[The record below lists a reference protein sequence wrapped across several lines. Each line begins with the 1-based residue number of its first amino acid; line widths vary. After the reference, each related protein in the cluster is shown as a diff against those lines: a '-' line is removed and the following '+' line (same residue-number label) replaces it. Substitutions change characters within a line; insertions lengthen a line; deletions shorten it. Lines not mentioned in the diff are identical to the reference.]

1 MGDLAMVLTMIV
13 VVAVCVAYA
22 DWIDRLLRS
31 GDDGGGAEESEP
43 DRDGDPVRPM
53 DRVSA

>member
-53 DRVSA
+53 DRASA

>member
-13 VVAVCVAYA
+13 FIALCVAYA

-31 GDDGGGAEESEP
+31 DDDAGGTTESDS
-43 DRDGDPVRPM
+43 DRQIDTDRPM
-53 DRVSA
+53 DEVSA